1 MDNIICNFHTLN
13 MLQNLWVIID
23 ITFGFQGLFVCCS
36 NGYLI
41 CLTLL
46 FVCASTDFSYFYI
59 SISTSIL
66 ASLSPDILENLSQIR
81 LSLFVSLGAEQIIS
95 LAGINATKKTV
106 GGSLPFV
113 EFVQRKPPWMKCK
126 RSLSPL
132 LLKAVC
138 VTVVALMHYFLM
150 AAFCWML
157 VEEIH
162 LYLFVVK
169 VSNINTKMHMY
180 HVISWGILIFQ
191 LNLSH
196 TVRDYFVT
204 LLYHVIISKFS

>member
-13 MLQNLWVIID
+13 MLQNLWVILD

-46 FVCASTDFSYFYI
+46 FVWASTDFSYFYI

-95 LAGINATKKTV
+95 LAGINATEKTV

-132 LLKAVC
+132 TFEGCLCHSGSSNALFPNGRFLLDARRGNPSLPVC
-138 VTVVALMHYFLM
+138 CESFQHQHQDAHVSRHFMGHFYFS
-150 AAFCWML
+150 
-157 VEEIH
+157 VE
-162 LYLFVVK
+162 F
-169 VSNINTKMHMY
+169 
-180 HVISWGILIFQ
+180 
-191 LNLSH
+191 
-196 TVRDYFVT
+196 
-204 LLYHVIISKFS
+204 IIYC

>member
-23 ITFGFQGLFVCCS
+23 ITFGFQRLFVCCS

-46 FVCASTDFSYFYI
+46 FVCVSTDFSYFYI
-59 SISTSIL
+59 SISTSIPV
-66 ASLSPDILENLSQIR
+66 SFSPEILDNLSQIR
-81 LSLFVSLGAEQIIS
+81 LSLVVSLWAGQIIF
-95 LAGINATKKTV
+95 LAGINATEKTV

-113 EFVQRKPPWMKCK
+113 EFVQRKPPWVKCK
-126 RSLSPL
+126 KSLSPL

-157 VEEIH
+157 VEGIH
-162 LYLFVVK
+162 PYLFVVK

-180 HVISWGILIFQ
+180 QVISRGILISQ
-191 LNLSH
+191 LNLSY
-196 TVRDYFVT
+196 TFRDYFVT
-204 LLYHVIISKFS
+204 